1 MRIKRTLRSVL
12 PILFILAAGIFAWK
26 TFQPIHVSAATP
38 WTLIG
43 WNDLGMH
50 FLDADYSVFA
60 ILPPN
65 NTIHA
70 QLIDSTGKLVKSAAG
85 VQVTYE
91 AVADP
96 AGSINTTSRGK
107 TNFWTFANM
116 FAAGLAID
124 TGLKGSTMPGAA
136 NQPQSMNFDGAYN
149 WFSAEGIPLI
159 PYDDNWNKNTYP
171 MMKLVARD
179 SGGAILASTRIVL
192 PVSDEMDCRSCHAS
206 GVATTAKPAQ
216 GWVYDS
222 NPDRDYKLNILR
234 KHDEKQLR
242 SQVYLAAL
250 TTSGY
255 SSDGLYAT
263 AAAGQPVLCAQC
275 HSTNA
280 LGTAGIGGIPSLT
293 FSMHSFHAAQPDPAT
308 GITLDDAT
316 NRSACYSCHPGSTTR
331 FLRGAMGNSV
341 AADGTMAMQCQSC
354 HGNMSAVGGAE
365 RQGWLNEPSCQS
377 CHTGNAVATRG
388 QLRNTSVFDASGAV
402 RAAVDTTF
410 ATTANQ
416 PAAGLNLYRFS
427 TGHGGLLCEAC
438 HGSTHAESISSQ
450 PNDNLQSIDTQGFA
464 GALGECTACHR
475 SGISTT
481 TGGPH
486 GMHPVGAPW
495 VTGHTNT
502 ARNAAPCQVCHGTNY
517 RGTVLSM
524 AFTSRTLQLARTGP
538 LQMFRGYIVTC
549 YACHNGA
556 TGSGSAPASAKVSN
570 TSSTATSGQSATIPI
585 TISGS
590 GTLRIVSQ
598 PQGGTASVS
607 GSSIVYRAYPDFEG
621 DDKVS
626 YAAFNGSN
634 DSNLGTAAV
643 TVTAAIRPN
652 FTAAGTA
659 NSASYAAGSISPGM
673 LVTMFGS
680 GLGPANLATLRL
692 NSGGFLQR
700 SLEGTRV
707 LFNGLTAPMVY
718 TSAGQLAAVVPYGIA
733 GQQSVNVVVEYNG
746 IQSRAVSVPVVSA
759 APGIFTSNASGRGQA
774 KAANQDGSLNSSA
787 SPAAAGSILTFY
799 ATGEGVLTPTLP
811 DGILTAP
818 PLSKPVLSVGVKIG
832 GQTAQVQYAGVAPG
846 LTAGVM
852 QVNATVPAGA
862 GSGAA
867 ELLVTVGT
875 ASSPA
880 GVTIQLK

>member
-1 MRIKRTLRSVL
+1 MRIKQTLRSGFL
-12 PILFILAAGIFAWK
+12 LLLTLAAGSLAWK
-26 TFQPIHVSAATP
+26 TFRPINVSAATP

-50 FLDADYSVFA
+50 CMDADYSVFS
-60 ILPPN
+60 ILPPY

-70 QLIDSTGKLVKSAAG
+70 QLVDSTGKLVKSSAG

-91 AVADP
+91 AIADP
-96 AGSINTTSRGK
+96 TGSINTTSRGK

-124 TGLKGSTMPGAA
+124 TGLKGSMMPGVA
-136 NQPQSMNFDGAYN
+136 NQPRTMNFDGAYN

-159 PYDDNWNKNTYP
+159 PYDDNWNKNAYP
-171 MMKLVARD
+171 LMKLVARD
-179 SGGAILASTRIVL
+179 AGGVIIASTRIVL

-206 GVATTAKPAQ
+206 GVNTTAKPAQ
-216 GWVYDS
+216 GWVNNPDS
-222 NPDRDYKLNILR
+222 DRDYKLNILR

-242 SQVYLAAL
+242 SLVYLTAL

-263 AAAGQPVLCAQC
+263 ALGGQPVLCAQC

-280 LGTAGIGGIPSLT
+280 LGAAGISGIPSLT

-308 GITLDDAT
+308 GIALDDAS
-316 NRSACYSCHPGSTTR
+316 NRSACYTCHPGSTTR
-331 FLRGAMGNSV
+331 CLRGAMGNSV

-354 HGNMSAVGGAE
+354 HGNMSAVGDKA

-388 QLRNTSVFDASGAV
+388 QLRNTSAFDASGTV
-402 RAAVDTTF
+402 RAAVDSTF
-410 ATTANQ
+410 ATSANQ

-438 HGSTHAESISSQ
+438 HGSTHAEAISSH
-450 PNDNLQSIDTQGFA
+450 PNDNLQSIDTQGFT

-475 SGISTT
+475 AGITTT

-486 GMHPVGAPW
+486 GMHPVGTPW
-495 VTGHTNT
+495 VNAHTNA
-502 ARNAAPCQVCHGTNY
+502 ARNAAPCQVCHGTDY

-524 AFTSRTLQLARTGP
+524 SFTNRSLQLERGASI
-538 LQMFRGYIVTC
+538 QIFRGFIVGC
-549 YACHNGA
+549 YNCHNGP
-556 TGSGSAPASAKVSN
+556 TGNGNAPASARVSN
-570 TSSTATSGQSATIPI
+570 ASSTATSGQSATIPI
-585 TISGS
+585 TITGS

-598 PQGGTASVS
+598 PQGGTARVS
-607 GSSIVYRAYPDFEG
+607 GSSIVYQAYPDFEG
-621 DDKVS
+621 ADKIT

-634 DSNLGTAAV
+634 DSNLGTATV
-643 TVTAAIRPN
+643 TVTASTRPT
-652 FTAAGTA
+652 FTAASIT

-673 LVTMFGS
+673 LITMFGS

-707 LFNGLTAPMVY
+707 LINGLTAPMVY
-718 TSAGQLAAVVPYGIA
+718 TSAGQLAAVAPYGIA
-733 GQQSVNVVVEYNG
+733 GQQSVNVIVEYNG

-759 APGIFTSNASGRGQA
+759 ASGIFTSNASGKGQA

-787 SPAAAGSILTFY
+787 SPAAAGTIVTFY
-799 ATGEGVLTPTLP
+799 ATGEGSLTPTLP

-818 PLSKPVLSVGVKIG
+818 PLSKPVLPVVVKIG

-852 QVNATVPAGA
+852 QVNVTVPAGA
-862 GSGAA
+862 GSGAV
-867 ELLVTVGT
+867 ELIVTVGT
-875 ASSPA
+875 ASSPP